1 MPWSVCLRL
10 TSALE
15 GKNSHFKNTCQALHM
30 LSENAAFLLYCYVPR
45 VVPSLVSTLVTKP
58 LEAASVHGGGAGV
71 YIIPVRRKGH
81 MCTVTVA
88 EKQLPDSVSSFPLFS
103 LLRIL
108 PFLKH

>member
-1 MPWSVCLRL
+1 
-10 TSALE
+10 
-15 GKNSHFKNTCQALHM
+15 M

-88 EKQLPDSVSSFPLFS
+88 EEQLPDSVSSFPLFS